1 MLEKLTN
8 IYNTL
13 CMVET
18 KGQSTIY
25 MAASL
30 AHLREIIEQAQAETS
45 MPAETE

>member
-1 MLEKLTN
+1 MLEQLTN

-30 AHLREIIEQAQAETS
+30 AHLREAIELLQSEQTASE
-45 MPAETE
+45 